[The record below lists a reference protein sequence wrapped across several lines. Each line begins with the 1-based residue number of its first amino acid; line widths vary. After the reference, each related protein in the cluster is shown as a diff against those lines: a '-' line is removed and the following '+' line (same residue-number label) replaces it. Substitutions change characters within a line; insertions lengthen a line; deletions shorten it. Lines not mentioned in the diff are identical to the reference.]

1 MDRRSFLSRSALAG
15 ALPAASPREQSLVEA
30 FDAMEIVDSH
40 EHLLPEEARVAQH
53 TDFFTLAG
61 HYAMNDVTSA
71 GLPAESLAR
80 INSPETPLA
89 ERWRLFEPY
98 WNHARFTGYGQAL
111 RTAIQDIYDFPVIS
125 GQTLPAINAAI
136 QARNKPGLYRYVMKE
151 RAKIRFAV
159 VDDNYNAAPA
169 KLDPEFFRVAR
180 KFDRFIAPGGASG
193 VRAAEKLTDV
203 SIVSLSGLKQ
213 AAEKSFQQSLE
224 VGMVAVKSTL
234 AYSREL
240 RYHEV
245 SEADASRD
253 FDALLRGE
261 RKAPAGFRA
270 FTDRPFRQLEDHMF
284 HHVMKLAEAHG
295 LPVQIHTGLTAG
307 NGGWLTNSNPT
318 HLTNLFYLFPKVRFD
333 LFHIGYPYQ
342 GELSVLGKLFPNV
355 FVDFC
360 WVHVISPAVACR
372 TLHDYLETIP
382 VNKIF
387 AFGGDYRFPELTYAH
402 AKMARRNVARVLAE
416 KVQEG
421 FCTEKEAL
429 EIGALLLRDNA
440 GRFFEAR

>member
-1 MDRRSFLSRSALAG
+1 MDRRFFMSHSALFG
-15 ALPAASPREQSLVEA
+15 ALPAASLPEQRLVEA

-40 EHLLPEEARVAQH
+40 EHLLPEEARIAQPA
-53 TDFFTLAG
+53 DFFTLAG

-71 GLPAESLAR
+71 GLPRESLER
-80 INSPETPLA
+80 INKPETPLA

-98 WNHARFTGYGQAL
+98 WKLARFTGYGQAL
-111 RTAIQDIYDFPVIS
+111 RIAIQDIYDFPEIS
-125 GQTLPAINAAI
+125 AQTLPGINAAI
-136 QARNKPGLYRYVMKE
+136 LARNKPGLYRYVMKE
-151 RAKIRFAV
+151 RARIRFAV

-180 KFDRFIAPGGASG
+180 KFDRFIAPGGAGG

-203 SIVSLSGLKQ
+203 SITSLAGLKQ
-213 AAEKSFQQSLE
+213 AAEKSFQQSLA

-240 RYHEV
+240 RYDEV

-253 FDALLRGE
+253 FDALMRGE
-261 RKAPAGFRA
+261 RKAPAGFRSY
-270 FTDRPFRQLEDHMF
+270 TDRPFRKLEDHMF
-284 HHVMKLAEAHG
+284 HHVLKLAEAHG

-318 HLTNLFYLFPKVRFD
+318 HLTNLFYLFPKTRFD

-416 KVQEG
+416 KINEG
-421 FCTEKEAL
+421 FCTDKEAL

-440 GRFFEAR
+440 ERFYTR